1 MTWREPHC
9 DKFACLTYHLI
20 GEGSGQ
26 YILSEMHLRHQLDFL
41 NTEGYIID
49 DFEGL
54 EAKLRAEAPLPNR
67 YVVLTIDDGHESS
80 MRVADMLQAH
90 QFRATFFLSRDR
102 CLGKPN
108 FIRESHIREL
118 RKRGFSL
125 GTHGTTHRKLSF
137 MHSKACAFELEE
149 SKQWLE
155 DVLGEGVRYMS
166 APGGYINDRVLQLA
180 YESGYILVGTCRERM
195 NSSCKMRL
203 PCTVNRVNIRRQFS
217 HRDFCSVVGGHLVFY
232 SWRQIRSEALSL
244 PKQILR

>member
-1 MTWREPHC
+1 MNGRETHC

-26 YILSEMHLRHQLDFL
+26 YILSETHLRRQLDFL
-41 NTEGYIID
+41 NTEGYVID

-54 EAKLRAEAPLPNR
+54 EAKLRAEEPLPSR

-80 MRVADMLQAH
+80 MRAADMLQIH
-90 QFRATFFLSRDR
+90 QCRATLFLSRDR

-137 MHSKACAFELEE
+137 MHPKACAIELDE

-155 DVLGEGVRYMS
+155 DVLGEEVRYMA
-166 APGGYINDRVLQLA
+166 APGGYISGRVLQLA
-180 YESGYILVGTCRERM
+180 YKSGYILVGTCRERM
-195 NSSCKMRL
+195 NSLGEMRL

-217 HRDFCSVVGGHLVFY
+217 HRDFCSAVRGNIVFY
-232 SWRQIRSEALSL
+232 SWRQIRSAALSL
-244 PKQILR
+244 PKQVLR